1 MAKAF
6 LERDYE
12 AVRAR
17 RATSQQPAED
27 TVMGETEVEI
37 KPEQE
42 AQAQPQRPSLAE
54 PVKKEDE
61 DRGEAVKREPEPKP
75 ISQDVKALPAD
86 DEKPSH
92 PPAEID
98 LTTAPAPQ
106 EGQHQQHAGTVVPGA
121 AEPSG
126 IDFDSVLNDSAGG
139 ANDFDLDLDFG
150 GDVGLGN
157 QNFLGVGSGG
167 GQEQEQGKGAGEE
180 AMTTDAAGMEGNAAS
195 IGGDAFDMELQKAGA
210 ADPGMQGQQGG
221 NNAEEMMPGPSSF
234 DDLFMEHDSMG
245 ESNLLE
251 GDGLMNLNE
260 LDDSWFN

>member
-27 TVMGETEVEI
+27 AVMGETEVEI

-42 AQAQPQRPSLAE
+42 AQAQPQQPSLAE

-61 DRGEAVKREPEPKP
+61 DLGEAVKREPEPKP
-75 ISQDVKALPAD
+75 TSQDVKALPAD

-92 PPAEID
+92 PAEID

-167 GQEQEQGKGAGEE
+167 GQEQEQGKGVGE

-221 NNAEEMMPGPSSF
+221 NNAEEMMPGQSSF

-245 ESNLLE
+245 DGNLLE